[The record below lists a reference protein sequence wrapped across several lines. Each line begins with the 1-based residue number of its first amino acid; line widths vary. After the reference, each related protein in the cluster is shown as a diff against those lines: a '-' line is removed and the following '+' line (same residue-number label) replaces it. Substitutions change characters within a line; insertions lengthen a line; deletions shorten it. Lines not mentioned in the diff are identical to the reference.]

1 MSSFDP
7 RSPGYYGTTTYS
19 SISDG
24 SDSDTPRAS
33 TDSSAS
39 PGLIRRVA
47 FSPPSHSETSFEGHS
62 HDDSFGEHAEVEAVL
77 TELDLDTEI
86 NATQDAVSQWS
97 SSRPSYTSFST
108 STPYSGT
115 GSYTGTS
122 ASYSADTATA
132 TGTYFTRDPRVLS
145 TISERTEHP
154 SRPTSFAQNRLSA
167 HRLSTISNPHARSP
181 IEPPENTKKLST
193 HSQGHTRGATDLP
206 TTSRR
211 TGDLIAFF
219 EDRAGTPSKEKE
231 RNTSPFLPTTQST
244 PHLGSTTGY
253 TSTGYG
259 YTTGLTSTGYGYTTG
274 TGTGGYTTTGY
285 TTSRPTSATKSRSD
299 DSRSTVST
307 SSGGGGTDLS
317 LSSLLSPPI
326 RGFGTPTGTYS
337 GSGTATGKTQLS
349 PSDFASTFSSA
360 FGVARGRQDDTTPT
374 RQTQTA
380 LRRSTA
386 ALNEPN
392 TSPRS
397 PLTSVRNI
405 VAAWKERT
413 PGLGKVKS
421 ESSEGGLSP
430 PGASKMEGLFSLRR
444 RASRQGPRGQPPV
457 TPDRNGGKSNVGGS
471 NRNRENEGIT
481 NSGDNVIR
489 RRVSSTSSLIPPPF
503 DMTDLGEERTPIRIG
518 TLWYLNVHS
527 PTPYRWQKCSALL
540 YPHVLILSW
549 SAPGGGRGVVS
560 LDLINCTEVRSTPGF
575 THPGARGDVGGVSAA
590 AQMTEDGVSLVEVLC
605 PFQLLYGDGVE
616 RLAAESARERVR
628 WVSAIW
634 EALDRS
640 LSLPSRSQSGSPTGS
655 IGTIHSM
662 ASTTSTSAGSRSTV
676 FVPPLHTIPSLSD
689 LGSDSGGLSLSA
701 SRVPSVGGHGRTADD
716 SSYLY
721 PSDPR
726 IIAPSRSSSLRRTS
740 SLTDLDEEFASAVS
754 RARSA
759 KPGLGFGLS
768 LVNESLSS
776 ESGGILGVGGGSPVT
791 VSSGPRLGGDVRVTP
806 PPTGK
811 TRNRALSVSEEEFFS
826 AGSRTSS
833 SRPESDFFSADSS
846 RTSRSGDGR
855 TTTGLVTDGTA
866 FEFTSGESN
875 TQIVPSTLSYRRTES
890 NSYLGDSHDGSGS
903 YTPYTSSD
911 SRSRTP
917 FSASDSRSRTPYSY
931 SSSGYTSS
939 MPYTYTSGSYAP
951 TSISPSLS
959 RTPEIRRRR
968 YGAYSTS
975 DEPSDRENY
984 TTTRSTLS
992 GWTRS
997 RTPTTTTEGFLAVEE
1012 RDSSGSEG
1020 YTTAH
1025 ASPSPS
1031 TASFKSLPTIPSESD
1046 YQTLDTCKTCVSSEY
1061 VTAERCASD
1070 VETEYVTAEKCKTET
1085 ETDFWTA
1092 EVCKSD
1098 KEETQ
1103 YETASVCLTI
1113 PSEEGLSTPRS
1124 GLVVELPA
1132 EEPIDELIDEPT
1144 GAPIVES
1151 IDVRVDVPVDEPI
1164 EVPIEA
1170 SVDEPVDVPTEA
1182 PVDVPI
1188 EVPVDVHIEAPADVP
1203 IEAFV
1208 DVPIGIPLTCLSK
1221 LQSTCLLK
1229 PPSTYLLKPPSTCLF
1244 KPPSMCLLK
1253 RTSKRTSKHALKGT
1267 FKRTST
1273 FPSIVSEESA
1283 LEVSITPE
1291 AVTAQEEIVEDDSL
1305 LESAPPTTEAPET
1318 PIPIVSVHTDSS
1330 FSYTESDLSPAQPEL
1345 DTSISTLTESTE
1357 PFVVATPRTV
1367 QTPVLSISDH
1377 DEEAVTPSV
1386 HPSQWPSETDVSFD
1400 SSALQPTPSM
1410 QSAVLQEGIDGSFE
1424 TSFMRPSV
1432 SPLSSIARL
1441 TPITETISS
1450 LTPSPRQVFPPL
1462 ELVSSPSSGP
1472 TPLTMSTSASSSL
1485 SRTASTVSGVS
1496 SIAIE
1501 AEEEDAVSV
1510 RAASDIST
1518 VPSLLSTRSEESV
1531 RYMPMPSPRAVPLP
1545 VSPAPTS
1552 VSMSVSVTT
1561 PHDDVPS
1568 IHSILETEDTR
1579 THTHT
1584 HTEQTITHDIDRL
1597 IHHIQEIDQFRGQ
1610 ETQEIAEN
1618 VRAIR
1623 DELYD
1628 LSEYVRTRLV
1638 VERPPAVP
1646 TRDMSVG
1653 GSSVLSTPRGPRPRP
1668 GIPLVE
1674 MSPPPMR
1681 PSSPSSPSSVMSF
1694 LSSHHSDDDLSLLET
1709 ELEAETVERS
1719 YSISREPSWPSSS
1732 SSSRAI
1738 PGPSLSATSSS
1749 SPTPPPSSPT
1759 PPPSSPTPS
1768 TASATTVRQRDS
1780 ITIETLRDMLTSLRE
1795 QMTALWENQVS
1806 TNRVLD
1812 ELHQTRSGPLDTT
1825 EFNDRFRA
1833 IEVLLRQLIDR
1844 RVETERPVHI
1854 QPPSES
1860 ISDVGTDVDAED
1872 FQQRWQDWTRLLRDR
1887 VPLAAPQPRRAR
1899 GNLDDELLALLQAP
1913 PPQVPIGVQPP
1924 PALIPFAYQ
1933 PAVRPPRSRS
1943 TSPIVRSSTFPIAT
1957 GPVVF
1962 SPEIQHPPF
1971 RRIRGRRDGRG
1982 PREPPI
1988 ETETVLSGAP
1998 RRPPQPTVPPPGVFS
2013 DPARP
2018 RPSTHIPPLNLSPS
2032 APANLEPSDDPRPP
2046 QTWYLPRR
2054 SDGLGM
2060 PPPPVI
2066 PGQQGDRR
2074 YVPMPPGPE
2083 HRLAQL
2089 ATVDQQRELMRYMRG
2104 LNEWLERDVQDR
2116 QAELRGVT
2124 ARVDELRNDLAR
2136 LGLGMQPGVQ
2146 PLGVQ
2151 PPGVHPMPVGPIPPP
2166 LIFGPGPPGFVPGE
2180 SQSLLSFL
2188 PLEVLLRQ
2196 TSIVLSYPM
2205 NPDGPG
2211 RACQNPIITLQHVQ
2225 YEHRPGDEDEPV
2237 IPTSPPHSGSGDVL
2251 PTRPYV
2257 PEHTII
2263 VQQSDTEGSDAST
2276 DTQQTYAP
2284 HHVQHPP
2291 ESPIFQLPGDEHDI
2305 PAVVHSG
2312 EHTHSRG
2319 SPQPLPLRP
2328 APPPQV
2334 DMADQPRPMQPS
2346 PDEPLPIQYAA
2357 DGFPPPPVFPDPGP
2371 VVIHPPVEYR
2381 PDRSR
2386 SRSRSSSGRNVVVI
2400 QQSPPHHSPR
2410 PDPLPLRTEEHVPRS
2425 PARQESVGVT
2435 PLGGDPVVT
2444 LPASRGHVSRSRSR
2458 SRSPRRS
2465 YGYGYPHDPHYG
2477 RGRYPYGRDYGRDPY
2492 DSPDYYRRR
2501 PYGRDYGRDPYDS
2514 PDYYRR
2520 RPYGRHRHEDY
2531 YPEDRDRWYSRTP
2544 PRRYGEDDRRRS
2556 PPHRHR
2562 DSPSSTRPTE
2572 RDPSR
2577 RDDPTSSHRR
2587 PSDTGHHTQT
2597 QRSPTEL
2604 SEADPGHRRPSD
2616 TGHHTQTRRSPTE
2629 LSEAD
2634 PDSGHHIPSHHTP
2647 GRSRTPSHRH
2657 PTPGL
2662 VHHTPSHGIP
2672 DSPRIEDAP
2681 RSPTVIRIEPERY
2694 ESPGRQVIIGP
2705 GDRPFSRGMRVADDV
2720 QGAPVVSFEMTCVT
2734 PPMFPTIHSSHPPP
2748 VAEHEGG
2755 HRSPF
2760 AMDDDRRHPS
2770 RHPSRRGT
2778 PSATEHDG
2786 GHRSPFAMDDDRQ
2799 HPSRHP
2805 SHRTPSVMEHEGG
2818 RRSPSAMGDDRYRP
2832 PSARDDEAD
2841 PYGSRD
2847 PSRVPSRTR
2856 SRVEHMPAAIE
2867 GDDDGRHESGIVQ
2880 VPPPVVHVHP
2890 PAHDGQPPYRSP
2902 SVMDDHGRHRPPP
2915 VRDDEADPYGSRGPS
2930 RVPSRTGSR
2939 AGGMPAVI
2947 QDDGSRHESGV
2958 VHVPVHDPH
2967 VQFDPTTTGFDDALN
2982 QRHERLDEVEREL
2995 NQVVQDAH
3003 EAENRREAEFR
3014 HSEEERENIF
3024 LQNED
3029 RREAEARQRSDALF
3043 AELEER
3049 AHSVPP
3055 LPVPPPPGSGDN
3067 ASIIE
3072 SIHTASQE
3080 AASRYASDILETVRL
3095 EREQAAHERESFAAE
3110 RDQERAE
3117 FAAERTR
3124 IDEERERR
3132 VRDLEEEL
3140 ARVRG
3145 ELEGERQLRQT
3156 ENEER
3161 AAANERDEGMRAQLG
3176 DITQLVSEQRDECTR
3191 KRELMDQRW
3200 EEKQGRRAEKDAQ
3213 FHELKD
3219 MVSRL
3224 IQDREA
3230 DRIQEEERRLRE
3242 EGKPDIQV
3250 VLDEL
3255 TRQNNEMREALRAL
3269 SEDWQIEGER
3279 RHEHTLEAVRAT
3291 AREQVPFNVQVYLD
3305 EFSKALATEVRM
3317 LLGEVGKLRE
3327 ERRNIQHEL
3336 GYLMMMKAKYGP
3348 GGEFDPD
3355 WKPPMPGPGGP
3366 DVPPPPEAPPPPPEE
3381 PGPAR
3386 PAWRTLPRS
3395 TRRIRKPRPDQPPP
3409 PEPGP
3414 APIRQPV
3421 HSWVTWHP
3429 NPALAPTPPSIE
3441 PNLIVPDQGSPGLFG
3456 PRSPRSYR

>member
-1 MSSFDP
+1 
-7 RSPGYYGTTTYS
+7 
-19 SISDG
+19 
-24 SDSDTPRAS
+24 
-33 TDSSAS
+33 
-39 PGLIRRVA
+39 
-47 FSPPSHSETSFEGHS
+47 
-62 HDDSFGEHAEVEAVL
+62 
-77 TELDLDTEI
+77 
-86 NATQDAVSQWS
+86 
-97 SSRPSYTSFST
+97 
-108 STPYSGT
+108 
-115 GSYTGTS
+115 
-122 ASYSADTATA
+122 
-132 TGTYFTRDPRVLS
+132 
-145 TISERTEHP
+145 
-154 SRPTSFAQNRLSA
+154 
-167 HRLSTISNPHARSP
+167 
-181 IEPPENTKKLST
+181 
-193 HSQGHTRGATDLP
+193 
-206 TTSRR
+206 
-211 TGDLIAFF
+211 
-219 EDRAGTPSKEKE
+219 
-231 RNTSPFLPTTQST
+231 
-244 PHLGSTTGY
+244 
-253 TSTGYG
+253 
-259 YTTGLTSTGYGYTTG
+259 
-274 TGTGGYTTTGY
+274 
-285 TTSRPTSATKSRSD
+285 
-299 DSRSTVST
+299 
-307 SSGGGGTDLS
+307 
-317 LSSLLSPPI
+317 
-326 RGFGTPTGTYS
+326 
-337 GSGTATGKTQLS
+337 
-349 PSDFASTFSSA
+349 
-360 FGVARGRQDDTTPT
+360 
-374 RQTQTA
+374 
-380 LRRSTA
+380 
-386 ALNEPN
+386 
-392 TSPRS
+392 
-397 PLTSVRNI
+397 
-405 VAAWKERT
+405 
-413 PGLGKVKS
+413 
-421 ESSEGGLSP
+421 
-430 PGASKMEGLFSLRR
+430 MEGLFSLRR

-457 TPDRNGGKSNVGGS
+457 TPDRNGGKGNVGGS

-481 NSGDNVIR
+481 SSGNNVMR
-489 RRVSSTSSLIPPPF
+489 RRVSSTSSMIPPPF
-503 DMTDLGEERTPIRIG
+503 DMTDLGARENREPIRIG

-590 AQMTEDGVSLVEVLC
+590 AQMTEDGVSLLEVLC

-640 LSLPSRSQSGSPTGS
+640 LSLPNRSQSGSPTGS
-655 IGTIHSM
+655 IGTIHSV
-662 ASTTSTSAGSRSTV
+662 ASTTSTSAGSKSTV

-701 SRVPSVGGHGRTADD
+701 SRVPSVGGQGRTADD

-740 SLTDLDEEFASAVS
+740 SLADLDEEFASAVS

-768 LVNESLSS
+768 LVNESLGS

-811 TRNRALSVSEEEFFS
+811 IRNRALSVSEEEFFS
-826 AGSRTSS
+826 TGSRTSS
-833 SRPESDFFSADSS
+833 VPGSRPESDFFSADSS

-855 TTTGLVTDGTA
+855 TTTGLVTDGTT

-911 SRSRTP
+911 GRSRTP
-917 FSASDSRSRTPYSY
+917 FSSSDSRSRTPYSY

-939 MPYTYTSGSYAP
+939 TPYTYTSDSHAP
-951 TSISPSLS
+951 TPTSSSLS
-959 RTPEIRRRR
+959 RTPEVRRRR

-975 DEPSDRENY
+975 EEPSDRENSA
-984 TTTRSTLS
+984 TTRSTLS

-1012 RDSSGSEG
+1012 RESSGSEG

-1031 TASFKSLPTIPSESD
+1031 TTSFKSLPTIPSESD
-1046 YQTLDTCKTCVSSEY
+1046 YQTLDTCKTCVSSEF
-1061 VTAERCASD
+1061 VTAELCVSD
-1070 VETEYVTAEKCKTET
+1070 VETDYVTAEKCKTET

-1124 GLVVELPA
+1124 GLAVELPA
-1132 EEPIDELIDEPT
+1132 EEPIQEPIEAPIDVPIDVPIVVPIDEP
-1144 GAPIVES
+1144 I
-1151 IDVRVDVPVDEPI
+1151 DEPI
-1164 EVPIEA
+1164 DLHEEEEVEVNLPPTPPPKTPSEVP
-1170 SVDEPVDVPTEA
+1170 
-1182 PVDVPI
+1182 
-1188 EVPVDVHIEAPADVP
+1188 
-1203 IEAFV
+1203 
-1208 DVPIGIPLTCLSK
+1208 
-1221 LQSTCLLK
+1221 
-1229 PPSTYLLKPPSTCLF
+1229 
-1244 KPPSMCLLK
+1244 
-1253 RTSKRTSKHALKGT
+1253 
-1267 FKRTST
+1267 
-1273 FPSIVSEESA
+1273 SIISEEPA

-1291 AVTAQEEIVEDDSL
+1291 AVTAQEEIAEEDSL
-1305 LESAPPTTEAPET
+1305 LESAPPTIQAPET
-1318 PIPIVSVHTDSS
+1318 PTPIVSFHTDSS

-1345 DTSISTLTESTE
+1345 DTSVSTLTESTE
-1357 PFVVATPRTV
+1357 PFISVTPRTV
-1367 QTPVLSISDH
+1367 QTPALSISDH

-1400 SSALQPTPSM
+1400 SSALQPTPSV
-1410 QSAVLQEGIDGSFE
+1410 QSATLQEGIDGSFE

-1450 LTPSPRQVFPPL
+1450 LTPSPRQVFHPL

-1531 RYMPMPSPRAVPLP
+1531 RYMPMPSPRTVPLP

-1561 PHDDVPS
+1561 PHDNVPS
-1568 IHSILETEDTR
+1568 IHSVLETEHTR
-1579 THTHT
+1579 T

-1597 IHHIQEIDQFRGQ
+1597 LHHIQEIDQFRGQ

-1638 VERPPAVP
+1638 AERSPPVP
-1646 TRDMSVG
+1646 TRDTSVG

-1668 GIPLVE
+1668 GITLVE
-1674 MSPPPMR
+1674 MSPPPMH
-1681 PSSPSSPSSVMSF
+1681 PSSPSSLNSVPSF

-1732 SSSRAI
+1732 SSSSSSVTPSEI
-1738 PGPSLSATSSS
+1738 SSSEPSPGPSLSATSS
-1749 SPTPPPSSPT
+1749 SSPT

-1795 QMTALWENQVS
+1795 QTTALWEGQVS
-1806 TNRVLD
+1806 TNHLLD
-1812 ELHQTRSGPLDTT
+1812 ELRETRSGALDTT

-1844 RVETERPVHI
+1844 RVETERSVHI

-1860 ISDVGTDVDAED
+1860 TSDVGTDVDAED

-1943 TSPIVRSSTFPIAT
+1943 TSPIVRSATFPIAT
-1957 GPVVF
+1957 EPVIF
-1962 SPEIQHPPF
+1962 SPEIQHPPIP
-1971 RRIRGRRDGRG
+1971 RRPPRRPRDGRG
-1982 PREPPI
+1982 PRDPLTT
-1988 ETETVLSGAP
+1988 ETETGFSNAP
-1998 RRPPQPTVPPPGVFS
+1998 GPRTRQPIGTTAPPPGVFS
-2013 DPARP
+2013 DPTGTRP
-2018 RPSTHIPPLNLSPS
+2018 RTHIPPPQPIPLHGRPPS
-2032 APANLEPSDDPRPP
+2032 APAHLGSNNDIREP
-2046 QTWYLPRR
+2046 QTWYRPPRIQ
-2054 SDGLGM
+2054 GLGM
-2060 PPPPVI
+2060 PPPPII
-2066 PGQQGDRR
+2066 PGQQGGRQ
-2074 YVPMPPGPE
+2074 YVPMPPGPTVVQLPLFDTLMNILRE

-2136 LGLGMQPGVQ
+2136 LGTGMQPT
-2146 PLGVQ
+2146 VQ
-2151 PPGVHPMPVGPIPPP
+2151 PPGVRPTMQMPEPQFPHAVIPVGPIPPP
-2166 LIFGPGPPGFVPGE
+2166 PTLGPGPYPGFVPQGVPE
-2180 SQSLLSFL
+2180 
-2188 PLEVLLRQ
+2188 P
-2196 TSIVLSYPM
+2196 
-2205 NPDGPG
+2205 
-2211 RACQNPIITLQHVQ
+2211 
-2225 YEHRPGDEDEPV
+2225 PV
-2237 IPTSPPHSGSGDVL
+2237 IPTYDGSPQPGQYSPFIPDEPQWRRQGPQGMPEPHHYPPGAQGPVVPDPYGGYPQRPHRDQYEHHVHDEDEGVVPTSPHSGSSDVL
-2251 PTRPYV
+2251 PMRPFGT
-2257 PEHTII
+2257 EHPII
-2263 VQQSDTEGSDAST
+2263 VQPSDAEGSDTST
-2276 DTQQTYAP
+2276 ATQQTYAHP
-2284 HHVQHPP
+2284 HTHHVQHPP
-2291 ESPIFQLPGDEHDI
+2291 EGPTLHMEPGHQQDI

-2312 EHTHSRG
+2312 EHTHSHG
-2319 SPQPLPLRP
+2319 SPQDININMPPYP

-2334 DMADQPRPMQPS
+2334 GMADQPVPMQSGTVYGPAG
-2346 PDEPLPIQYAA
+2346 L
-2357 DGFPPPPVFPDPGP
+2357 PPPPIFDSGP
-2371 VVIHPPVEYR
+2371 VVVHSPREPPLYM
-2381 PDRSR
+2381 PPRSER
-2386 SRSRSSSGRNVVVI
+2386 SSSQSRSSSGRGAVII
-2400 QQSPPHHSPR
+2400 QQSPPHPSSGPIIL
-2410 PDPLPLRTEEHVPRS
+2410 PLPSGEHAARPPTREEF
-2425 PARQESVGVT
+2425 VGVT
-2435 PLGGDPVVT
+2435 PSGGGAGGPVVRVPGSIGHVEHIHMTILIIDEVDIPTLLIITTQDVGMTVDADPTHLNMAPVAVIVTTT
-2444 LPASRGHVSRSRSR
+2444 LPRIAVDGE
-2458 SRSPRRS
+2458 
-2465 YGYGYPHDPHYG
+2465 G
-2477 RGRYPYGRDYGRDPY
+2477 RVMTT
-2492 DSPDYYRRR
+2492 
-2501 PYGRDYGRDPYDS
+2501 
-2514 PDYYRR
+2514 
-2520 RPYGRHRHEDY
+2520 
-2531 YPEDRDRWYSRTP
+2531 RDRHHHDEEARDIEMMTAAAANVATDTLIHP
-2544 PRRYGEDDRRRS
+2544 LPHVRKKETDAGE
-2556 PPHRHR
+2556 
-2562 DSPSSTRPTE
+2562 TT
-2572 RDPSR
+2572 
-2577 RDDPTSSHRR
+2577 TLLVAYIKM
-2587 PSDTGHHTQT
+2587 TKKM
-2597 QRSPTEL
+2597 SPTADVPAMTKEITHGLAEL
-2604 SEADPGHRRPSD
+2604 PL
-2616 TGHHTQTRRSPTE
+2616 TE
-2629 LSEAD
+2629 L
-2634 PDSGHHIPSHHTP
+2634 PLMCQKHIH
-2647 GRSRTPSHRH
+2647 
-2657 PTPGL
+2657 
-2662 VHHTPSHGIP
+2662 VFP
-2672 DSPRIEDAP
+2672 DSPRFEDHP
-2681 RSPTVIRIEPERY
+2681 RSPTIIRLDHPEQMHP
-2694 ESPGRQVIIGP
+2694 ESPTGPPVII
-2705 GDRPFSRGMRVADDV
+2705 
-2720 QGAPVVSFEMTCVT
+2720 T
-2734 PPMFPTIHSSHPPP
+2734 P
-2748 VAEHEGG
+2748 GG
-2755 HRSPF
+2755 HRTFSQGGAPP
-2760 AMDDDRRHPS
+2760 AIREDDSHHESEMVHVLP
-2770 RHPSRRGT
+2770 P
-2778 PSATEHDG
+2778 G
-2786 GHRSPFAMDDDRQ
+2786 GH
-2799 HPSRHP
+2799 
-2805 SHRTPSVMEHEGG
+2805 
-2818 RRSPSAMGDDRYRP
+2818 
-2832 PSARDDEAD
+2832 
-2841 PYGSRD
+2841 
-2847 PSRVPSRTR
+2847 
-2856 SRVEHMPAAIE
+2856 
-2867 GDDDGRHESGIVQ
+2867 
-2880 VPPPVVHVHP
+2880 VPPP
-2890 PAHDGQPPYRSP
+2890 G
-2902 SVMDDHGRHRPPP
+2902 
-2915 VRDDEADPYGSRGPS
+2915 
-2930 RVPSRTGSR
+2930 
-2939 AGGMPAVI
+2939 
-2947 QDDGSRHESGV
+2947 
-2958 VHVPVHDPH
+2958 HDPH
-2967 VQFDPTTTGFDDALN
+2967 VHFDPTATGFDDALN
-2982 QRHERLDEVEREL
+2982 RQHERLDEAEREL
-2995 NQVVQDAH
+2995 ERVVHDAH
-3003 EAENRREAEFR
+3003 EAENRREADFR
-3014 HSEEERENIF
+3014 HNEDQREHIF

-3029 RREAEARQRSDALF
+3029 RREAEARQRGDELF
-3043 AELEER
+3043 AQLEER

-3055 LPVPPPPGSGDN
+3055 LPVPPPGSGDN

-3072 SIHTASQE
+3072 SIHAASHE
-3080 AASRYASDILETVRL
+3080 AASRHASDILDTVRL
-3095 EREQAAHERESFAAE
+3095 EREQFDRERESFASE
-3110 RDQERAE
+3110 RERERAE
-3117 FAAERTR
+3117 FAAERAR

-3132 VRDLEEEL
+3132 VHDLEEEL

-3145 ELEGERQLRQT
+3145 ELDGERQLRQT

-3161 AAANERDEGMRAQLG
+3161 AAANEHDEGMRAQLG

-3224 IQDREA
+3224 VQDREA

-3250 VLDEL
+3250 LLDEL
-3255 TRQNNEMREALRAL
+3255 ARQNNEMREALRAL
-3269 SEDWQIEGER
+3269 SEDWRAEGER
-3279 RHEHTLEAVRAT
+3279 RHEDTLEAVRAT

-3366 DVPPPPEAPPPPPEE
+3366 DAPPPPEAPPPPPDE

-3386 PAWRTLPRS
+3386 PAWRTIPRN

-3414 APIRQPV
+3414 APMRQPV